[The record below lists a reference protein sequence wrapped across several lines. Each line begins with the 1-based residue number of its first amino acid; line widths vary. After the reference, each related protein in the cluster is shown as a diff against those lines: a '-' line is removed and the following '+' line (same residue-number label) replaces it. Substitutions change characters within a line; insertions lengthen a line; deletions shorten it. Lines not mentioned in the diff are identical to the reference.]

1 MRKSDILVLVGT
13 MAANALVSYL
23 IVSRL
28 WCVTPGDAPLLCDSL
43 PASSTNA
50 LVVASPRES
59 MVDDAYGIYTTARI
73 GRPKR
78 DAVQV
83 GGGVYYLGER
93 CPFGLLIQI
102 RPDALLC
109 ESMGRLRI
117 VWRTCDPY
125 LAGSSESGGQEGLA
139 EGSMSREGG

>member
-1 MRKSDILVLVGT
+1 MRKADALILIGT
-13 MAANALVSYL
+13 LAANALVSFF
-23 IVSRL
+23 IVSRIP
-28 WCVTPGDAPLLCDSL
+28 V
-43 PASSTNA
+43 ASSAASPLAGDFPPALTNS
-50 LVVASPRES
+50 VASPAPRES
-59 MVDDAYGIYTTARI
+59 LVDEAYGIYTTARI

-83 GGGVYYLGER
+83 GHGVYYLGER

-125 LAGSSESGGQEGLA
+125 LTGASTGGQEDLP
-139 EGSMSREGG
+139 EGASSRAGG

>member
-1 MRKSDILVLVGT
+1 MRKSDWLILGGT
-13 MAANALVSYL
+13 LAANALVSYL
-23 IVSRL
+23 V
-28 WCVTPGDAPLLCDSL
+28 
-43 PASSTNA
+43 ASSRPVALAGDSVSVSTN
-50 LVVASPRES
+50 VVAATSTADLPRQS
-59 MVDDAYGIYTTARI
+59 MIDEAYGIFTTARF

-83 GGGVYYLGER
+83 GGGVYFLGER
-93 CPFGLLIQI
+93 CPYGLLIQI

-125 LAGSSESGGQEGLA
+125 LTTSSSERGQEGLA
-139 EGSMSREGG
+139 EGSTSREGG

>member
-1 MRKSDILVLVGT
+1 MRKSDWLILGGT
-13 MAANALVSYL
+13 LAANALVSYL
-23 IVSRL
+23 I
-28 WCVTPGDAPLLCDSL
+28 
-43 PASSTNA
+43 ASSRPVAVSGGSDLSATNV
-50 LVVASPRES
+50 VVATPTTDLPRQS
-59 MVDDAYGIYTTARI
+59 MIDEAYGIFTTARF

-83 GGGVYYLGER
+83 GGGVYFLGER
-93 CPFGLLIQI
+93 CPYGLLIQI

-125 LAGSSESGGQEGLA
+125 LTSSSSGGQEGSGEA
-139 EGSMSREGG
+139 STSREGG

>member
-1 MRKSDILVLVGT
+1 MRKSDALILVGT
-13 MAANALVSYL
+13 LGANALVSYL
-23 IVSRL
+23 VVSSR
-28 WCVTPGDAPLLCDSL
+28 PGALAVGAAPV
-43 PASSTNA
+43 ATN
-50 LVVASPRES
+50 VVAAISTAPPSRDS
-59 MVDDAYGIYTTARI
+59 MIDEAYGIYTTARI

-78 DAVQV
+78 DSVQV

-93 CPFGLLIQI
+93 CPYGLLIQI

-125 LAGSSESGGQEGLA
+125 LTSGSSADSRGQEGLA
-139 EGSMSREGG
+139 EGSTSREGG

>member
-1 MRKSDILVLVGT
+1 MRKSDYLILFGT
-13 MAANALVSYL
+13 LAANALVSYL
-23 IVSRL
+23 VASRL
-28 WCVTPGDAPLLCDSL
+28 SGASPSLPGDS
-43 PASSTNA
+43 PASSLTNA
-50 LVVASPRES
+50 VVAVQPRES
-59 MVDDAYGIYTTARI
+59 MVDEAYGIYTTARI

-125 LAGSSESGGQEGLA
+125 LAGSSQGSSAGGQEGLA
-139 EGSMSREGG
+139 EGSSSREGG

>member
-1 MRKSDILVLVGT
+1 MLLGT
-13 MAANALVSYL
+13 MGANALVSYL
-23 IVSRL
+23 IVSR
-28 WCVTPGDAPLLCDSL
+28 VPAASGG
-43 PASSTNA
+43 ASSASTNSIPTN
-50 LVVASPRES
+50 VVAVAAPHQS
-59 MVDDAYGIYTTARI
+59 MIDEAYGFFTTARFAWP
-73 GRPKR
+73 RR

-125 LAGSSESGGQEGLA
+125 LAHGDADDGGQESLA
-139 EGSMSREGG
+139 EGSKSSEGS

>member
-1 MRKSDILVLVGT
+1 MRKSDWLILGGT
-13 MAANALVSYL
+13 LAANALVSYL
-23 IVSRL
+23 VVSSRSGAL
-28 WCVTPGDAPLLCDSL
+28 AVGSV
-43 PASSTNA
+43 SVSTN
-50 LVVASPRES
+50 VVAATSSASPSRES
-59 MVDDAYGIYTTARI
+59 MIDEAYGIYTTARI

-93 CPFGLLIQI
+93 CPYGLLIQI

-125 LAGSSESGGQEGLA
+125 LTSSSSSRGQEGSA
-139 EGSMSREGG
+139 EGSTSREGG

>member
-1 MRKSDILVLVGT
+1 MRKADLLMLLGT
-13 MAANALVSYL
+13 MGANALLSYL
-23 IVSRL
+23 IVSR
-28 WCVTPGDAPLLCDSL
+28 V
-43 PASSTNA
+43 PASSGGSSVPTNSVPSN
-50 LVVASPRES
+50 VVAHVS
-59 MVDDAYGIYTTARI
+59 MIDEAYGFFTTARFAWP
-73 GRPKR
+73 RR

-125 LAGSSESGGQEGLA
+125 LAHGDADDGGQESEAVGSESS
-139 EGSMSREGG
+139 EGS